1 MAANGF
7 GSAMFEQAG
16 RGSRILFVGFA
27 FLAFDIGGLMVRMLF
42 FPLLLVSVR
51 DEQSRAEVARDF
63 IGWSYRSL
71 IAFLRSSGVLDY
83 KLSVPQK
90 LSGWYSLILANHPT
104 FLDIVFLM
112 AVVKRSDCIV
122 KSGLWRNPFLRG
134 PVIAA
139 ELYSQ
144 RPQRRAHARLRGRAQ
159 PRRIPDH
166 LSRGHAHAFERRPK
180 AAAWRGP
187 HRRALRLQYHAG
199 AHPLPAADAR
209 AWRTLVEAPEKSV
222 AIRHR
227 SEGRDR
233 HSTFRRARGERG
245 FGGTAPD
252 RSSARF
258 FCKGTA
264 HPCKRL
270 KMR

>member
-83 KLSVPQK
+83 KVIGAEK
-90 LSGWYSLILANHPT
+90 LERPGLLILANHPT

-139 ELYSQ
+139 NYI
-144 RPQRRAHARLRGRAQ
+144 RN
-159 PRRIPDH
+159 DH
-166 LSRGHAHAFERRPK
+166 SAGLMHDCVAALSRGESLIIFPEGTRTPLNGALKLQRDAAHIAVRSGCNITPVLIRCQPPMLARGVRWWKLPK
-180 AAAWRGP
+180 N
-187 HRRALRLQYHAG
+187 
-199 AHPLPAADAR
+199 
-209 AWRTLVEAPEKSV
+209 
-222 AIRHR
+222 R
-227 SEGRDR
+227 SRFDIEVKDEIDIQP
-233 HSTFRRARGERG
+233 FVARGERG